1 MTDAPPGS
9 PLVTVL
15 VPNYRTPELTRLCL
29 RLLRKHTP
37 PGRIRVIAIDN
48 DSGDDSLDYLRSQ
61 LTIELSTEDAIEG
74 VTAFFEKRDPEWK
87 GR

>member
-1 MTDAPPGS
+1 MTDA

-48 DSGDDSLDYLRSQ
+48 DSRDESLDYLRS
-61 LTIELSTEDAIEG
+61 LAWISLIE
-74 VTAFFEKRDPEWK
+74 RP
-87 GR
+87 